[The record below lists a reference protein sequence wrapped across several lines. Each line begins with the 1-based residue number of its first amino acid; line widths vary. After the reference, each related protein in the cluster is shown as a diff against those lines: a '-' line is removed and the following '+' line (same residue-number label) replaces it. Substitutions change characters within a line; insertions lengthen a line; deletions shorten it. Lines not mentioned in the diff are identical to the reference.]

1 MSRFGAGILTVSA
14 LALLVFFAP
23 SAPVAE
29 QPEMQASPARRSTPG
44 MSHDAVGTNPREAV
58 HSAILPSEALA
69 KEGPQSAIASPG
81 RTIRGHL
88 TPPGRAKSA
97 FLWERASDR
106 KAPVTIDPKTGTF
119 EAKELP
125 LGIWDLVVETPWGRL
140 EGVDMT
146 PILSEYD
153 ALIPA
158 EYRTEDLGLPAKG
171 AFTDEDRQWIE
182 RQVLEVKR
190 YESRVRILA
199 LRGTADVA
207 VVLVELTQEQP
218 FVGEKGDPSTHSG
231 SSRAGSRG
239 DEVTWRIEKWVYEK
253 KYGGWVQFRTRV
265 LYRRRVPRAEWQ
277 VWGWQFEP
285 ALGGFAITEDR
296 TEPVT
301 IEFEIPD
308 RPDPAKGL
316 AGDKS
321 PSTPAK
327 VRP

>member
-1 MSRFGAGILTVSA
+1 VKSAWKIGFLVVA
-14 LALLVFFAP
+14 LALPLLAALAP
-23 SAPVAE
+23 PNSS
-29 QPEMQASPARRSTPG
+29 PEPL
-44 MSHDAVGTNPREAV
+44 AVQSE
-58 HSAILPSEALA
+58 ILPSEALA
-69 KEGPQSAIASPG
+69 KEGRDPPFDLAQSPEALEGQSAIASPG
-81 RTIRGHL
+81 RTIRGRL
-88 TPPGRAKSA
+88 APPDRAKSA

-106 KAPVTIDPKTGTF
+106 KVPVVIDPKTGTF

-171 AFTDEDRQWIE
+171 EFTPEDRQWIE

-218 FVGEKGDPSTHSG
+218 FVGEKGD
-231 SSRAGSRG
+231 
-239 DEVTWRIEKWVYEK
+239 EVTWRVEKWVYEK

-277 VWGWQFEP
+277 AWGWQFEP
-285 ALGGFAITEDR
+285 ALGGLAITDDR

-308 RPDPAKGL
+308 GPAPEKGL
-316 AGDKS
+316 AGSKS
-321 PSTPAK
+321 PPPAGK
-327 VRP
+327 GER

>member
-1 MSRFGAGILTVSA
+1 MKRSRAGLLPAVALGVSMV
-14 LALLVFFAP
+14 LA
-23 SAPVAE
+23 
-29 QPEMQASPARRSTPG
+29 T
-44 MSHDAVGTNPREAV
+44 
-58 HSAILPSEALA
+58 AILAEESPQAPPGPESA
-69 KEGPQSAIASPG
+69 KQAEPAPTEKPNPG
-81 RTIRGHL
+81 RTIRGKL
-88 TPPGRAKSA
+88 APPDRAKSA

-106 KAPVTIDPKTGTF
+106 KVPVTIDPKTGTF
-119 EAKELP
+119 EADDLP
-125 LGIWDLVVETPWGRL
+125 LGLWDLVVETPWGRL

-171 AFTDEDRQWIE
+171 AFTDEDRRWVE

-218 FVGEKGDPSTHSG
+218 FVGEKGDPSTLSG
-231 SSRAGSRG
+231 SSRAWSRG
-239 DEVTWRIEKWVYEK
+239 DEVTWRVEKWVYEK

-277 VWGWQFEP
+277 AWGWQFEP
-285 ALGGFAITEDR
+285 ALGGFAITDDR

-301 IEFEIPD
+301 IELTIPD

-321 PSTPAK
+321 PPRGK
-327 VRP
+327 VTE